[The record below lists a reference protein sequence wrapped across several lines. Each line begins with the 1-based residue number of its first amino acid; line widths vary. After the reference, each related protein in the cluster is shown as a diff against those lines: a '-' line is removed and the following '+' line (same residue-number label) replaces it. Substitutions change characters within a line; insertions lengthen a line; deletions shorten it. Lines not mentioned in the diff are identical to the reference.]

1 MKTAVYIR
9 VSTEEQNLDMQKHE
23 LLQYCQRMGWTPE
36 LFEEKESTRKTR
48 PVKQYVLNALRRKEY
63 DGVLVWKLDRWA
75 RSLQELVMD
84 LEEMTT
90 KNIKFIALRDN
101 IDYTTASGR
110 AFTNMLAVF
119 CNFERDLIR
128 ERTIAGLERAKA
140 AGVILG
146 RPKGSK
152 DGKVRRKSGY
162 YMRYIMEKQKRG
174 IEYVPT

>member
-1 MKTAVYIR
+1 MKIAIYTR
-9 VSTEEQNLDMQKHE
+9 VSTLDQNLDMQKHE
-23 LLQYCQRMGWTPE
+23 LVQYCERMGWQYL

-48 PVKQYVLNALRRKEY
+48 PVKQYVLNLLRRKEF
-63 DGVLVWKLDRWA
+63 DGAIVWKLDRWA

-84 LEEMTT
+84 LEEMNN

-101 IDYTTASGR
+101 IDYSTASGR
-110 AFTNMLAVF
+110 AFANMLAVF
-119 CNFERDLIR
+119 CSFERDLIK

-140 AGVILG
+140 AGVKLG

-162 YMRYIMEKQKRG
+162 YMRYLMERQKKG
-174 IEYVPT
+174 IEYVPL

>member
-1 MKTAVYIR
+1 MKVAVYMR
-9 VSTEEQNLDMQKHE
+9 VSTSEQNIEMQKHE
-23 LLQYCQRMGWTPE
+23 LVQYCERMGWTYE

-48 PVKQYVLNALRRKEY
+48 PVKQFVLNALRRKEF
-63 DGVLVWKLDRWA
+63 DSAIVWKLDRWA

-101 IDYTTASGR
+101 IDYTSASGR
-110 AFTNMLAVF
+110 AFTNMLCVF
-119 CNFERDLIR
+119 ANFERDIIR
-128 ERTIAGLERAKA
+128 ERTIAGLARAKA
-140 AGVILG
+140 AGIKLG

-162 YMRYIMEKQKRG
+162 YMRYIMEHEKRK
-174 IEYVPT
+174 EFSFA

>member
-1 MKTAVYIR
+1 MKVAVYVR
-9 VSTEEQNLDMQKHE
+9 VSTIDQNLEMQTHE
-23 LLQYCQRMGWTPE
+23 LVQYCERMGWQYQ

-63 DGVLVWKLDRWA
+63 DGAIVWKLDRWA

-84 LEEMTT
+84 LEEMTS

-101 IDYTTASGR
+101 IDYTSASGR
-110 AFTNMLAVF
+110 AFANMLAVF
-119 CNFERDLIR
+119 CSFERDLIR

-140 AGVILG
+140 AGVRLG

-152 DGKVRRKSGY
+152 DSKVRRKAGY
-162 YMRYIMEKQKRG
+162 LWRYLSEKQKAG
-174 IEYVPT
+174 EYPPV